1 MIRPSA
7 AVLVLASLL
16 AAACA
21 DAPTAIDRAAPVRGP
36 AKVTASAAGGWVYG
50 SYTNAYGSRAYQL
63 WVPAGYTG
71 ATAVPLMVM
80 MHGCQQTPADFAA
93 GTRMN
98 QIADARGFLV
108 LYPQQ
113 SVFANASSCWNW
125 FYIANQ
131 VRGSGEPSIIAGMID
146 AVKAGYDVDAARV
159 GAAGISA
166 GAAMS
171 TVLAC
176 TYPDKVRKVASS
188 AGLMYGAATTSIG
201 GVNAMTYGSIY
212 DPTAEG
218 TDCYNRM
225 GSNRRTIP
233 VLVFQ
238 GTADPYVNPLNATQ
252 TVGQWTQTA
261 DLTTD
266 GADNGNVDATA
277 DATVS
282 GTACRAYTQSDYR
295 SSTTGATVVRKYL
308 VSGLGH
314 AWSGGSTA
322 GPYSDPCGPDASTLI
337 ANFFG
342 F

>member
-1 MIRPSA
+1 MTRPLA
-7 AVLVLASLL
+7 TVLVLASSLP
-16 AAACA
+16 AACA
-21 DAPTAIDRAAPVRGP
+21 GPDLPSAARSPSAPHRVSAA
-36 AKVTASAAGGWVYG
+36 AAGGWVYG
-50 SYTNAYGSRAYQL
+50 SYTNAYGSRSYQL

-71 ATAVPLMVM
+71 TAPVPLMVM
-80 MHGCQQTPADFAA
+80 LHGCQQTPSDFAA

-98 QIADARGFLV
+98 GIADARGFLV
-108 LYPQQ
+108 LYPAQ
-113 SVFANASSCWNW
+113 SVFANGSGCWNW

-146 AVKAGYDVDAARV
+146 QVKAGYNVDAARV

-171 TVLAC
+171 TIMAC
-176 TYPDKVRKVASS
+176 TYPDRVRKVASS
-188 AGLMYGAATTSIG
+188 AGVMYGAATTATG
-201 GVNAMTYGSIY
+201 GVNAMFYGSIY

-225 GSNRRTIP
+225 GTNRRTIP

-238 GTADPYVNPLNATQ
+238 GTADGVVNPVNATQ

-282 GTACRAYTQSDYR
+282 GTACRAYTQYDYR
-295 SSTTGATVVRKYL
+295 SSSTGATVVRKYL
-308 VSGLGH
+308 VSGMGH

-322 GPYSDPCGPDASTLI
+322 GSYTDPCGPDASTLV
-337 ANFFG
+337 ANWFG